1 MLDELM
7 EERKLSSGDII
18 VLTAFGGGLTRGLR
32 NRNIIFK
39 IFGGKR
45 YGFEKIAKLIA
56 ESKDMELSEITMQTS
71 FEDME
76 LDSLDV
82 VEVAMEIEEEFNI
95 SLDVDDSVKTVG
107 DVVQL
112 VESLMNR

>member
-1 MLDELM
+1 M
-7 EERKLSSGDII
+7 
-18 VLTAFGGGLTRGLR
+18 V
-32 NRNIIFK
+32 
-39 IFGGKR
+39 
-45 YGFEKIAKLIA
+45 FEKIAKLIA